1 MFNSIKAYIK
11 NKLRSKVLY
20 VEKST
25 SKEAVA
31 SLIKS
36 LYPVKTDKELI
47 RLGPDHDGGYLVPDD
62 LKNIKACFSPGVGRM
77 SNFEVSCLE
86 YGMQLFLADKSV
98 DGPGAEHKELNFLKK
113 YVGPINNEDYT
124 TLDDWVRTSIGTH
137 DEDLMLQMDIEG
149 YEYVT
154 ILNTSEQ
161 LLKQFRVIIIEFHN
175 LHKLWNKE
183 FFLTTSLVFQKLLQ
197 NHYCVHIHPNNISSP
212 YVQHGIAIP
221 SVAEFTFI
229 RKDRGDAKGFRN
241 DFPHVLDK
249 DNTPNT
255 PVVLPE
261 MWYKRD

>member
-1 MFNSIKAYIK
+1 MLKSFKAYIK
-11 NKLRSKVLY
+11 NKLRSNGLY

-25 SKEAVA
+25 SKAA
-31 SLIKS
+31 ILSLIKS
-36 LYPVKTDKELI
+36 LHPIQTDRELI

-98 DGPGAEHKELNFLKK
+98 DGPGVVHEDLCFLKK
-113 YVGPINNEDYT
+113 FVGPLNNESYT
-124 TLDDWVRTSIGTH
+124 TLDDWVQSSIGNQE
-137 DEDLMLQMDIEG
+137 EDLMLQMDIEG

-154 ILNTSEQ
+154 ILNTSEK
-161 LLKQFRVIIIEFHN
+161 LLKQFRVVIVEFHN

-183 FFLTTSLVFQKLLQ
+183 FFLTTHLVFQKLLQ
-197 NHYCVHIHPNNISSP
+197 NHYCVHIHPNNISVP
-212 YVQHGIAIP
+212 YVLNGIEIP

-229 RKDRGDAKGFRN
+229 RKDRVAVKGFRK
-241 DFPHVLDK
+241 DFPHALDK
-249 DNTPNT
+249 DNTPNS

-261 MWYKRD
+261 IWYKA

>member
-1 MFNSIKAYIK
+1 MFNSLKAYIK
-11 NKLRSKVLY
+11 NQLRSKGLY

-25 SKEAVA
+25 SKEAIV

-36 LYPVKTDKELI
+36 LHPVQTHTQLI

-98 DGPGAEHKELNFLKK
+98 DGPGVEHKDLNFLKK
-113 YVGPINNEDYT
+113 FVGPINDEDYT
-124 TLDDWVRTSIGTH
+124 TLDDWVRTSLGDH
-137 DEDLMLQMDIEG
+137 KEDLMLQMDIEG
-149 YEYVT
+149 FEYVT
-154 ILNTSEQ
+154 ILNTSEE

-183 FFLTTSLVFQKLLQ
+183 FFLTTHLAFQKLLQ
-197 NHYCVHIHPNNISSP
+197 HHYCVHIHPNNISP
-212 YVQHGIAIP
+212 LDIQQGVAIP

-229 RKDRGDAKGFRN
+229 RKDRGEAKGFRR
-241 DFPHVLDK
+241 DFPHVLDR
-249 DNTPNT
+249 DNTPNN
-255 PVVLPE
+255 PVVLPKI
-261 MWYKRD
+261 WYKND